1 MTEILYRWLDE
12 ELRIPV
18 ARDADTF
25 LQQFSNGQL
34 IGKVLHVEGVLP
46 DKKFDQLRTNDLYED
61 RLHNFLVIGPYMK
74 SLGVNLSVRQAR
86 DILSDKPGSLTYLIY
101 QVYLALHKPRD
112 HLRQPSPEPLPD
124 AYKERLRES
133 ARPDLRDSGVTSLGL
148 TCQCYGRD
156 VTQTRIT
163 EGHLVKECQQRIT
176 KEGVRKKERAKDIKQ
191 QMTEEYMKGDSAKLW
206 GRSFR
211 STVRSAARR
220 EKDRQKAEA
229 AAVRQQIEHF
239 DNTADLRRSKY
250 EDVRNAEFLQTTVT
264 PDMIPEALVNTE
276 ANQQFVHKLRNQLDR
291 DTRAR
296 FDREKR
302 RKQMYLALRDQQ
314 RQQEEEQ
321 RELDL
326 VRRLLRQGDY
336 ELRLAAHLTD
346 IKRQKQIIIRNRLEK
361 DQQMQ
366 ERRQEEYERSVQ
378 QQMDLLGQ
386 KRMEH
391 QEELLKESQLHRRL
405 LQQRRDQKSQRR
417 WQLAADVVTF
427 CLDMAVLTVD
437 YKNKSGDKEVPA
449 LLQNDW
455 RELFLRGESL
465 SGGREPAE
473 LSATSAPGERQQALL
488 QQHDLDDYLAVS
500 GRWIIPGASGK
511 KRSPSAQARDDM
523 ALRVESA
530 VVTGFV
536 VHRLLRLV
544 YHPNR
549 ASRPLNGRHLP

>member
-1 MTEILYRWLDE
+1 MMSGHRKWCAFHDPYSTT
-12 ELRIPV
+12 IP
-18 ARDADTF
+18 T
-25 LQQFSNGQL
+25 
-34 IGKVLHVEGVLP
+34 LP
-46 DKKFDQLRTNDLYED
+46 F
-61 RLHNFLVIGPYMK
+61 
-74 SLGVNLSVRQAR
+74 
-86 DILSDKPGSLTYLIY
+86 
-101 QVYLALHKPRD
+101 
-112 HLRQPSPEPLPD
+112 
-124 AYKERLRES
+124 
-133 ARPDLRDSGVTSLGL
+133 
-148 TCQCYGRD
+148 
-156 VTQTRIT
+156 
-163 EGHLVKECQQRIT
+163 
-176 KEGVRKKERAKDIKQ
+176 
-191 QMTEEYMKGDSAKLW
+191 
-206 GRSFR
+206 
-211 STVRSAARR
+211 
-220 EKDRQKAEA
+220 
-229 AAVRQQIEHF
+229 
-239 DNTADLRRSKY
+239 
-250 EDVRNAEFLQTTVT
+250 
-264 PDMIPEALVNTE
+264 
-276 ANQQFVHKLRNQLDR
+276 
-291 DTRAR
+291 
-296 FDREKR
+296 
-302 RKQMYLALRDQQ
+302 
-314 RQQEEEQ
+314 
-321 RELDL
+321 
-326 VRRLLRQGDY
+326 
-336 ELRLAAHLTD
+336 
-346 IKRQKQIIIRNRLEK
+346 
-361 DQQMQ
+361 Q

-465 SGGREPAE
+465 SGGGEPAE

-544 YHPNR
+544 YPPKPSVQAPERPTFTLMGVVMGKSYAGKTHCLQWVQSSLDVRHIVMHDLVKRSLATLEQETRMELEAAGSWCDGDAANSRHPR
-549 ASRPLNGRHLP
+549 T